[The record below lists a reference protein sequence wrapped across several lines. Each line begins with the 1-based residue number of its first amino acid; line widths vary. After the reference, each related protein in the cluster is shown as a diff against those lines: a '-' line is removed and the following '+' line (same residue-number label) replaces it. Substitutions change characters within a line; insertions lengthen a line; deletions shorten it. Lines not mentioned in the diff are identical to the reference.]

1 MREIKFRA
9 WDKEDKRW
17 IPIGKEEWKTD
28 LDEYPY
34 LVGELVYDGETK
46 NGRDVVGFKN
56 GKTTFVTFEGRL
68 VDVYPY
74 GGKTDKTYIRDISKR
89 FILMQYTGLKD
100 KNGKEIYEG
109 DIFTCEIGGTK
120 QIYPIEVIDLRDFYE
135 KLDTVD
141 SYMRVNENS
150 IEVIG
155 NIYENPELLKE
166 NDKEKL

>member
-109 DIFTCEIGGTK
+109 DIMATPNGHKGVVTYDECQYILASSKGE
-120 QIYPIEVIDLRDFYE
+120 YENDMFY
-135 KLDTVD
+135 KVK
-141 SYMRVNENS
+141 NHGA
-150 IEVIG
+150 EVIG